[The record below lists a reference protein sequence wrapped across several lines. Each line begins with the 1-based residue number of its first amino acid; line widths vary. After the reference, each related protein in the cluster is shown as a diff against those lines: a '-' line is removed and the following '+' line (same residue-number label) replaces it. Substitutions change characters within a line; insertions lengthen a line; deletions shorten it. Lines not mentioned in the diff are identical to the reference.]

1 MMPIDP
7 HPHTSKKTD
16 HGTVDPSVKQKW
28 VPTERSFYKLL
39 AAFSPD
45 PYEAVQAYELAR
57 RKLVRYFDHH
67 VQRDA
72 GWCADET
79 FDRAMRRLEEGKIV
93 TNLMPYLYEI
103 ARFIVLE
110 MLKEEQKM
118 SKAVIEIQV
127 EPRRTQTET
136 DEPNPRLDCF
146 DRCLEELPP
155 ESRTLILEYYEDEG
169 EAKIKHHTAMAERLG
184 ITMNALRLRAH
195 RIRLSLEACVTKCV
209 GQVALTE

>member
-1 MMPIDP
+1 MPIDP
-7 HPHTSKKTD
+7 YPHTSKKTD
-16 HGTVDPSVKQKW
+16 HGTADHSVKQKW
-28 VPTERSFYKLL
+28 APTEGAFYRLL

-45 PYEAVQAYELAR
+45 PYEAVEAYELAR
-57 RKLVRYFDHH
+57 RRLVRYFDRH

-72 GWCADET
+72 EWCADET
-79 FDRAMRRLEEGKIV
+79 FDRAMRRMEEGKIV

-103 ARFIVLE
+103 ARFIVME
-110 MLKEEQKM
+110 TIKEDQKM

-127 EPRRTQTET
+127 EPRRVQTDNE
-136 DEPNPRLDCF
+136 EPNPRLDCF

-169 EAKIKHHTAMAERLG
+169 EAKIKHHTAMADRLG

-195 RIRLSLEACVTKCV
+195 RIRLSLEACVTRCV
-209 GQVALTE
+209 GQVAVTK